1 MAIRVAVP
9 EEKFQVVLS
18 NEQKE
23 QIAEEIQYVQIAVEE
38 VCKGQENDRLAMA
51 YSYKQKLLQAMAIK
65 KKTKDN
71 RADEPCIFSGRQ
83 QKSFDA
89 QSKCERTVVKR

>member
-23 QIAEEIQYVQIAVEE
+23 QLAKGELKSMIKKDGSLIAKGMTDYFTQMQMAQIAEEIKYVQIAVEE
-38 VCKGQENDRLAMA
+38 VCKGQEL
-51 YSYKQKLLQAMAIK
+51 SLIH
-65 KKTKDN
+65 
-71 RADEPCIFSGRQ
+71 I
-83 QKSFDA
+83 
-89 QSKCERTVVKR
+89 

>member
-1 MAIRVAVP
+1 MIKKDGSLIAKGMTDYFTQMQMA
-9 EEKFQVVLS
+9 
-18 NEQKE
+18 

-51 YSYKQKLLQAMAIK
+51 HSYKQKLLQAMAIK

-71 RADEPCIFSGRQ
+71 SADEPCIFSGR
-83 QKSFDA
+83 
-89 QSKCERTVVKR
+89 